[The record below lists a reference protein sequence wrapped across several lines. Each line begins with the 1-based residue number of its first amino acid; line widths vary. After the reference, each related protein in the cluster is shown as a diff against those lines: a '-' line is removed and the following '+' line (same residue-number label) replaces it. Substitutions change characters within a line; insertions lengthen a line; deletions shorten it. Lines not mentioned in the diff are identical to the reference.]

1 MSAKRV
7 SLDEGLVILFIFVCV
22 GRQVLRDMDMM
33 SAFTYTLH
41 VPNLSQTEHVMAVL
55 EETDVFS
62 KPELDQLA
70 KKLRGKK

>member
-1 MSAKRV
+1 
-7 SLDEGLVILFIFVCV
+7 
-22 GRQVLRDMDMM
+22 MDMM

-70 KKLRGKK
+70 KKLRGKKYAHLSLFVSIRPAEC